1 MNFDH
6 PLYDED
12 PENDDEE
19 GETTRIFRGDH
30 TEPYEKAYDPISLS
44 DSDFRYRRDMRD
56 AGRGHLLK

>member
-30 TEPYEKAYDPISLS
+30 TEP
-44 DSDFRYRRDMRD
+44 
-56 AGRGHLLK
+56 